1 MSLEN
6 HGLGW
11 MYISTFFFFPSRE
24 FPRIINW
31 DDYVQNVETQNNLK
45 RNDIAVEGLPN
56 VSEGEAKPNIYSVYL
71 PRDNSG
77 LNK

>member
-1 MSLEN
+1 M
-6 HGLGW
+6 
-11 MYISTFFFFPSRE
+11 
-24 FPRIINW
+24 
-31 DDYVQNVETQNNLK
+31 QNVETQNNLK
-45 RNDIAVEGLPN
+45 RNDIVVEGLPN